1 MLVTLV
7 DLFSFLSVVLRAGT
21 LVFQSALLG
30 GVMFVLRTARYS
42 PNAPADGI
50 AQVQAS
56 SWKLLRW
63 SAVGLAVVQLLYL
76 YVDSAVL
83 MASADL
89 PFSGVVGA
97 NFFLSG
103 AIVLVAALFT
113 AFAAGGSKRVARW
126 ALPVLVLVIM
136 SASVMTN
143 HAASRLEQRPLLITL
158 SSVHELAAGF
168 WIGGLPFLVVGLFQA
183 KDLDTR
189 WYVAE
194 RFSRTAVWSV
204 GALAASGLVMNILY
218 IGSWGGILG
227 TAYGIMVLAKAT
239 MLGALLVLGG
249 VNFWLLRNFPKDRVM
264 PRLRPLIEAEVGIGI
279 TVILAAAS
287 LTSQPP
293 AVDQVSDTVTLA
305 QVWQRFKPEAP
316 RLAYRFIPESDP
328 QTGPQ
333 VGPQTSPQTGPKF
346 GEPIQLSGPQIVN
359 VDGIP
364 LTPRLINDSIE
375 SESNHHWMGLVVL
388 AMGLLALLARTGKAP
403 WAEYWPLLLI
413 GIAMFIILFADT
425 ECWPVG
431 WKSVGA
437 CFADPEVFQHRL
449 AALVCVGFAV
459 FELRVRTQ
467 KREND
472 RWALVFPLMCAL
484 GGAVLLTHQHA
495 ITNVKETSLVE
506 LSHVPMGVLA
516 VFAGWARWLELRLP
530 KENRAIPSWVW
541 PTCFVLIGAA
551 LMNYREM

>member
-1 MLVTLV
+1 MLVKLV

-21 LVFQSALLG
+21 LVFQSVLVG
-30 GVMFVLRTARYS
+30 GAMFVLWTARSS
-42 PNAPADGI
+42 PAAPGLGMAR
-50 AQVQAS
+50 VQGS

-63 SAVGLAVVQLLYL
+63 SALGLAGVQLLYL

-83 MASADL
+83 MVSADI
-89 PFSGVVGA
+89 PFRGVVGA

-103 AIVLVAALFT
+103 TIVLVAAVFT
-113 AFAAGGSKRVARW
+113 ALVAGGGKKVASW

-136 SASVMTN
+136 CASVMTS

-158 SSVHELAAGF
+158 SSVHELATGF
-168 WIGGLPFLVVGLFQA
+168 WIGGLPFLVLGLFRAQ
-183 KDLDTR
+183 DLDTR
-189 WYVAE
+189 WYITE
-194 RFSRTAVWSV
+194 RFSRMAVLSV
-204 GALAASGLVMNILY
+204 GALAASGLVMSILY

-227 TAYGIMVLAKAT
+227 TAYGTMVLAKAT

-249 VNFWLLRNFPKDRVM
+249 LNFRLLRDFPKDRVM
-264 PRLRPLIEAEVGIGI
+264 PRLRRLIEAEVGIGI
-279 TVILAAAS
+279 TVILTAAS

-293 AVDQVSDTVTLA
+293 AVDQVNDTVTLA
-305 QVWQRFKPEAP
+305 QVWQRFKPEVP
-316 RLAYRFIPESDP
+316 RLAYRFIPETDP
-328 QTGPQ
+328 K
-333 VGPQTSPQTGPKF
+333 VGKPMQP
-346 GEPIQLSGPQIVN
+346 SGPQAVN

-364 LTPRLINDSIE
+364 LTPKLINNSIQ
-375 SESNHHWMGLVVL
+375 SELNHHWMGLAVL

-413 GIAMFIILFADT
+413 GIAVFIVLGGDT

-431 WKSVGA
+431 WKGVGA
-437 CFADPEVFQHRL
+437 CFADPEVFQHRM

-459 FELRVRTQ
+459 FELRVR
-467 KREND
+467 KLKKEKD

-495 ITNVKETSLVE
+495 ITNVKEGSLIE

-530 KENRAIPSWVW
+530 EENRALPSWIW
-541 PTCFVLIGAA
+541 PVCFILIGAV